1 MRRRLPMRITLSE
14 AKGTPTHQLEFFALL
29 NLGLVQSLASGVLT
43 PTEAIH
49 CFYHAS
55 NCLYVQRQLRR
66 REARAIMSHGVQL
79 PDLFACLPEE
89 EARRE
94 FYHELE
100 AIRTLCLKL
109 LKKKTSGA
117 VARAA
122 A

>member
-1 MRRRLPMRITLSE
+1 MRIILSE
-14 AKGTPTHQLEFFALL
+14 AKGTPTHQLGFFALL
-29 NLGLVQSLASGVLT
+29 NLGLVQSLASGVLS
-43 PTEAIH
+43 PTEAIQ

-55 NCLYVQRQLRR
+55 NCLYVQRRLRK
-66 REARAIMSHGVQL
+66 REARAIMSRGAQL
-79 PDLFACLPEE
+79 PDLFDWLPEE

-100 AIRTLCLKL
+100 AIRSLCLKL